1 MVAGAYPRSSVP
13 DVDPRE
19 EVSTIV
25 EPAPAAGRTPS
36 RSGAHRTRPGAAE
49 MTGAVSATTVIA
61 LRAEEAARTSSFG
74 RAVALLAAAGL
85 VVHLAMYRGGVPLLR
100 HGTTAALVTMA
111 LVGLAVS
118 RRARDPERYTP
129 RVSVVFGAACLITSF
144 VIELYLGVF
153 SPFPCIVALGLSIF
167 GLVDETR
174 VVVPLCIGA
183 CALYFVVAS
192 LIAFGVLADPGIFA
206 TAGPSVGERL
216 GMATM
221 VLAVYVAA
229 LWQARMSRRATHDA
243 IERSN
248 RAVLAAQQREALL
261 AEAHQH
267 LDHALRANEGPGGR
281 WTGAVVGSFR
291 LGEIVGRGGMG
302 EVYAAE
308 HTSTGRAAAVKLLH
322 ARVACDAAMVKRFLR
337 EVKITSRLHVPNVV
351 EVLEADEAPD
361 GAPYLAME
369 LLIGHDLAWHLR
381 QRRRLPIAEVLT
393 LVDETARGLTA
404 AHEAGVVHRDLKPQ
418 NLLLHAPPGEPVPR
432 WKILDFGVSKLREA
446 GGTIT
451 EGAAL
456 VGTPGYMSPEQ
467 VSAGKA
473 DARSDVF
480 ALGAVAYRALT
491 GQPAFAGNDVQALF
505 DVVYRQPTAPT
516 TLVPSL
522 PPDVDRAIALAL
534 AKRPEDRLD
543 TPLAFAEALRAASR
557 RELARELVA
566 RADGIIRGWPWGR
579 TQAR

>member
-1 MVAGAYPRSSVP
+1 MP
-13 DVDPRE
+13 DADPPE
-19 EVSTIV
+19 EPPTVV
-25 EPAPAAGRTPS
+25 EPASPSRRTPS
-36 RSGAHRTRPGAAE
+36 RTAGRSTRPGAGGV
-49 MTGAVSATTVIA
+49 TGAPSATAIIA

-74 RAVALLAAAGL
+74 RAVALLATAGL
-85 VVHLAMYRGGVPLLR
+85 AVHLAVYRGGVPLLR
-100 HGTTAALVTMA
+100 HGMTVSLVAMA
-111 LVGLAVS
+111 LVGMAVS

-129 RVSVVFGAACLITSF
+129 RVSIVFGAACLLTSF
-144 VIELYLGVF
+144 VMELYLGVF

-174 VVVPLCIGA
+174 VVVPLCIVA
-183 CALYFVVAS
+183 CAFYFVVAS
-192 LIAFGVLADPGIFA
+192 LIAFGVIADTGLFA
-206 TAGPSVGERL
+206 PVNPSMRERL

-229 LWQARMSRRATHDA
+229 LWQARMSRRATHQA

-261 AEAHQH
+261 VEAHQH
-267 LDHALRANEGPGGR
+267 IDDALRANEGRGGR
-281 WTGAVVGSFR
+281 WTGITVGSFR

-308 HTSTGRAAAVKLLH
+308 HTTTGRPAAVKLLH
-322 ARVACDAAMVKRFLR
+322 ARVACDASMVKRFLR
-337 EVKITSRLHVPNVV
+337 EVKITSRLRVPNVV

-369 LLIGHDLAWHLR
+369 LLVGHDLAWHLR
-381 QRRRLPIAEVLT
+381 QRRRLPLPEVLT
-393 LVDETARGLTA
+393 LVDQVARGLAA

-418 NLLLHAPPGEPVPR
+418 NLLLHLSPGAPAAV

-467 VSAGKA
+467 VSSGKA
-473 DARSDVF
+473 DVRADVF
-480 ALGAVAYRALT
+480 ALGAVAYRAIT
-491 GQPAFAGNDVQALF
+491 GQPAFAGDDVQALF

-516 TLVPSL
+516 SLVPGL
-522 PPDVDRAIALAL
+522 PTDVDRAIALAL
-534 AKRPEDRLD
+534 AKRPEDRID
-543 TPLAFAEALRAASR
+543 TPLAFAEAVRAASVN
-557 RELARELVA
+557 ELARELAA
-566 RADGIIRGWPWGR
+566 RADTLIREWPWGR